1 MGATDFQRPNL
12 TSPDVQPPSAGFR
25 GLGVLVAI
33 LLLAG
38 AAVVGYKIITTGI
51 PAVPAAQQDRS
62 AAKIQEQLNNIE
74 KRLDRLEKYRIS
86 PAKTSPRDT
95 AAEREPAV
103 ATKTANVLKDP
114 TKAAATDFSTA
125 EPGAPKEVPAA
136 VTQWA
141 SASGQ
146 ESVADHQEW
155 QATADQLTDVVG
167 IIGAQQTE
175 LSNTQKQLG
184 QLSAKTQRFAVPF
197 ELRRGSR
204 PQMVGPVSM
213 ELKSSD
219 PKARRYSISVFL
231 DEKPVEFKNR
241 AVDELV
247 DFVLPGESEPLR
259 FVATSIGRDLI
270 AGYIEV
276 PSSRNP
282 R

>member
-1 MGATDFQRPNL
+1 MGTTDFQRPNL
-12 TSPDVQPPSAGFR
+12 TSPDVQPPTAGFR

-33 LLLAG
+33 LLLGG
-38 AAVVGYKIITTGI
+38 AAAVGYKIITTG
-51 PAVPAAQQDRS
+51 VPAAPATQQDRS

-86 PAKTSPRDT
+86 VAKTSPRDG
-95 AAEREPAV
+95 AAEREPA
-103 ATKTANVLKDP
+103 AAPKTASLLKDSLKSAVADSSTVQP
-114 TKAAATDFSTA
+114 EVPSEAAT
-125 EPGAPKEVPAA
+125 A
-136 VTQWA
+136 VTQPA
-141 SASGQ
+141 PASGQ

-167 IIGAQQTE
+167 IIGTQQTE

-184 QLSAKTQRFAVPF
+184 QLSAQTQRFAVPF

-204 PQMVGPVSM
+204 PQMVGPVSL

-219 PKARRYSISVFL
+219 PRGQRYSISVLL
-231 DEKPVEFKNR
+231 DDKPVEFRNR

-259 FVATSIGRDLI
+259 FVATKIGRDSI
-270 AGYIEV
+270 GGYVEV
-276 PSSRNP
+276 PGSRRP